1 MSTIKRKWL
10 LGSPSL
16 QCEVLYRRVHVR
28 STLLTVKATAIAL
41 VAMLCSCAGLPP
53 LADRRQSR
61 SLTAAEADETRL
73 GCATGPQAQANR
85 GQSGVLNV
93 QVYIWHADL
102 TVTLLMLAVRAA
114 VDRGVRV
121 RPLRDDNTTRGL
133 DDRLTGLDSYPNIE
147 VRLFN
152 PFLQR
157 DLR

>member
-1 MSTIKRKWL
+1 
-10 LGSPSL
+10 
-16 QCEVLYRRVHVR
+16 
-28 STLLTVKATAIAL
+28 
-41 VAMLCSCAGLPP
+41 
-53 LADRRQSR
+53 
-61 SLTAAEADETRL
+61 
-73 GCATGPQAQANR
+73 
-85 GQSGVLNV
+85 LNV